1 MKQVSSLD
9 SGVRLLTAPRMSA
22 QAPGKNRSQVW
33 MSLLALLGIGSTF
46 AVFLSMFTLQVNYS
60 LLIGGML
67 LCWLVSSVLCTLGR
81 RWVLG
86 LIPAVIGGE
95 LLLVKYWSLAVDGF
109 CYMFNSI
116 YQCVHHTT
124 ELHYTGLTNQN
135 EMQATTAL
143 LLFCMLF
150 LGALICFFTISRPN
164 AVICFVLTFA
174 LPEIGLYYGVAPSYP
189 AFACLL
195 AYWVGI
201 LAQDRA
207 YSPLHLQSRHS
218 HQYHAKEPLRRQV
231 AIQTALIGLVMVLLL
246 FTAVCAGLKLSHF
259 SRSQQLDQ
267 WRMQIKTGMK
277 NITLPNELEFHTT
290 VASPFR
296 FSDEN
301 RTTDTFLL
309 GRQNEIR
316 FSYQPMLQL
325 EYGRMPEYN
334 MYLKSYVGSRYESNS
349 WSSLTKAQYEILET
363 DIQPE
368 DRDLGQRLLTQS
380 IQYWSMSLE
389 ENYGIEN
396 GIYIDEMMISQ
407 TQQESKTAYVP
418 YPVFIL
424 NDPYRLKPY
433 HDGTYRLYHAGD
445 YHLIYLTTD
454 YLNPS
459 NLLVIARYMDNHPE
473 VQENKESRY
482 RKFVYD
488 SYLYV
493 PDTEAMHRVQEAYRD
508 RLGNSIGTSE
518 SYAEHV
524 DTVLRKLNEI
534 YAAVTEDSSY
544 TLTPGAVP
552 ENRDLVEYFLLESR
566 KGYCSYF
573 ATAGVMLCRMAGI
586 PARYVEGVAVSKEE
600 FEQGET
606 VYRSDGTARN
616 RLTVDDCHAHSW
628 AEIYLDGIGWIPYD
642 FTPGGAD
649 SNQQA
654 ASQTTS
660 ATSTSQT
667 HTTIT
672 VTTAA
677 PEHTQTSAANT
688 QTSQRSDAASGT
700 SASFRWVLLILTILA
715 LVILLPLGILQYLK
729 RRAERIWTKRKAA
742 CASKDTNAAVI
753 VAYQYLLLLLKEAG
767 ITPAGETPGGFA
779 LRAEAECPFL
789 SAHTLTRAAG
799 IAECADLSQHTVS
812 EEDRRF
818 VTALAMELQK
828 AVASD
833 CTGFR
838 RFRLRFIRCLIQ

>member
-1 MKQVSSLD
+1 MKQVSSPD

-46 AVFLSMFTLQVNYS
+46 AVFLSMFALQVNYS

-207 YSPLHLQSRHS
+207 FSPLHLQSRHS

-277 NITLPNELEFHTT
+277 NITLPSELEFKTT
-290 VASPFR
+290 VPSPFR

-349 WSSLTKAQYEILET
+349 WSSLTKA
-363 DIQPE
+363 
-368 DRDLGQRLLTQS
+368 
-380 IQYWSMSLE
+380 
-389 ENYGIEN
+389 
-396 GIYIDEMMISQ
+396 
-407 TQQESKTAYVP
+407 
-418 YPVFIL
+418 
-424 NDPYRLKPY
+424 
-433 HDGTYRLYHAGD
+433 
-445 YHLIYLTTD
+445 
-454 YLNPS
+454 
-459 NLLVIARYMDNHPE
+459 
-473 VQENKESRY
+473 
-482 RKFVYD
+482 
-488 SYLYV
+488 
-493 PDTEAMHRVQEAYRD
+493 
-508 RLGNSIGTSE
+508 
-518 SYAEHV
+518 
-524 DTVLRKLNEI
+524 
-534 YAAVTEDSSY
+534 
-544 TLTPGAVP
+544 
-552 ENRDLVEYFLLESR
+552 
-566 KGYCSYF
+566 
-573 ATAGVMLCRMAGI
+573 
-586 PARYVEGVAVSKEE
+586 
-600 FEQGET
+600 
-606 VYRSDGTARN
+606 
-616 RLTVDDCHAHSW
+616 
-628 AEIYLDGIGWIPYD
+628 
-642 FTPGGAD
+642 
-649 SNQQA
+649 
-654 ASQTTS
+654 
-660 ATSTSQT
+660 
-667 HTTIT
+667 
-672 VTTAA
+672 
-677 PEHTQTSAANT
+677 
-688 QTSQRSDAASGT
+688 
-700 SASFRWVLLILTILA
+700 
-715 LVILLPLGILQYLK
+715 
-729 RRAERIWTKRKAA
+729 
-742 CASKDTNAAVI
+742 
-753 VAYQYLLLLLKEAG
+753 
-767 ITPAGETPGGFA
+767 
-779 LRAEAECPFL
+779 
-789 SAHTLTRAAG
+789 
-799 IAECADLSQHTVS
+799 
-812 EEDRRF
+812 
-818 VTALAMELQK
+818 
-828 AVASD
+828 
-833 CTGFR
+833 
-838 RFRLRFIRCLIQ
+838 